1 LKYIKGEKL
10 KLQSQLKIDAY
21 SHIVP
26 PKYVRNLAKIAP
38 EEYKNKLSFRPA
50 LYDMDYRFRIMD
62 KYEPIV
68 QVLTLG
74 WPPVEDIAEPEKS
87 VDLAKMANDE
97 MAELV
102 LKYPDRFVA
111 AIAALPMNNIEEA
124 LKEVDRAITDLR
136 FRGIYLHTPIKD
148 QPLDS
153 PEFISLYE
161 KMASYDLPV
170 FIHPMRS
177 IDYPDYRTENK
188 SKYLISNIFGW
199 PYETTAAM
207 ARLVFGGI
215 LEKYPGIKFV
225 THHCGGMVPYYAERI
240 KEFFDTAEMIVR
252 SKDFPRFTK
261 APIEYFKRFY
271 ADTAIYGNA
280 AALMCGCS
288 FFSIDHI
295 IFGVDFPLGDSQQG
309 YRNYRQTINAIEQM
323 NIGNI
328 DKDKIYCDNARKLLR
343 LPV

>member
-1 LKYIKGEKL
+1 LKIHNK
-10 KLQSQLKIDAY
+10 LKIDAY

-26 PKYVRNLAKIAP
+26 PEYVKKLAELAP
-38 EEYKNKLSFRPA
+38 AEFQSKLSFRPA

-62 KYEPIV
+62 KYEPLR

-74 WPPVEDIAEPEKS
+74 WPPIEDVAGPEKS
-87 VDLAKMANDE
+87 PDLAKMANDE

-102 LKYPDRFVA
+102 FKYPDRFVA
-111 AIAALPMNNIEEA
+111 AIAALPINNIEA
-124 LKEVDRAITDLR
+124 SLKEIERTIEDLG
-136 FRGIYLHTPIKD
+136 FRGIYLHTPVQDK
-148 QPLDS
+148 PLDS
-153 PEFISLYE
+153 QEFIPLYE
-161 KMASYDLPV
+161 KMAQYDLPV

-177 IDYPDYRTENK
+177 MNYPDYKTENK

-207 ARLVFGGI
+207 ARLVFSGI
-215 LEKYPGIKFV
+215 LEKYTGLKFV

-240 KEFFDTAEMIVR
+240 KEFFDTAEMIIH
-252 SKDFPRFTK
+252 SKDFKVFKK
-261 APIEYFKRFY
+261 APIEYFKMFY
-271 ADTAIYGNA
+271 ADTAIYGNSP
-280 AALMCGCS
+280 ALMCGCS

-309 YRNYRQTINAIEQM
+309 YRNYRQTINAIEQLD
-323 NIGNI
+323 ISDI

-343 LPV
+343 LPI